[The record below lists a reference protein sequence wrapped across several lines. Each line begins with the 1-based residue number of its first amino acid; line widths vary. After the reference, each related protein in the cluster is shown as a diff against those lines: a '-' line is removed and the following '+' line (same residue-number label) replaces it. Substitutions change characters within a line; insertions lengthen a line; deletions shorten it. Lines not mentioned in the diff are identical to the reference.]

1 MKILIISGGSIDEMW
16 GRKWVADYEP
26 DYCIA
31 ADSGLV
37 MADKLG
43 LTVDLLLGDYDSV
56 DKKIFEKYNGN
67 TKTITYPCEKD
78 YTDTTDN
85 ENIIEQLT
93 TGSNYENSNEKYQ
106 DNLSSAITFLVCGIG
121 GLIVVLLNDIGIL
134 KFFTYKGA
142 SGILTN
148 VVLIG
153 MFVAFIIIAAIS
165 FKAAKK
171 AKSNISTE
179 EKTNYEI
186 QDWLT
191 SNITADMI
199 DASYDGSQMAEEMKY
214 FSRSSYIKNEINK
227 KYPDLNDDIVDSIAD
242 EYIEKIF

>member
-1 MKILIISGGSIDEMW
+1 MEEKE
-16 GRKWVADYEP
+16 V
-26 DYCIA
+26 
-31 ADSGLV
+31 
-37 MADKLG
+37 
-43 LTVDLLLGDYDSV
+43 TN
-56 DKKIFEKYNGN
+56 KKN
-67 TKTITYPCEKD
+67 IT
-78 YTDTTDN
+78 TDTTDN

-93 TGSNYENSNEKYQ
+93 TGSNYENSNEKYK

-179 EKTNYEI
+179 EK
-186 QDWLT
+186 
-191 SNITADMI
+191 
-199 DASYDGSQMAEEMKY
+199 KY

>member
-1 MKILIISGGSIDEMW
+1 ME
-16 GRKWVADYEP
+16 
-26 DYCIA
+26 
-31 ADSGLV
+31 
-37 MADKLG
+37 
-43 LTVDLLLGDYDSV
+43 
-56 DKKIFEKYNGN
+56 EKEVTNEKN
-67 TKTITYPCEKD
+67 IT
-78 YTDTTDN
+78 TDTTDN

-153 MFVAFIIIAAIS
+153 MFVAFIVIAAIS
-165 FKAAKK
+165 FKAAKS

-179 EKTNYEI
+179 EKTNSEI

-199 DASYDGSQMAEEMKY
+199 DASQMAEEMKY

>member
-1 MKILIISGGSIDEMW
+1 ME
-16 GRKWVADYEP
+16 
-26 DYCIA
+26 
-31 ADSGLV
+31 
-37 MADKLG
+37 
-43 LTVDLLLGDYDSV
+43 
-56 DKKIFEKYNGN
+56 EKEVTNEKN
-67 TKTITYPCEKD
+67 IT
-78 YTDTTDN
+78 TDTTDN

-93 TGSNYENSNEKYQ
+93 TGNNYENSNEKYQ

-153 MFVAFIIIAAIS
+153 MFVAFIVIAAIS
-165 FKAAKK
+165 FKAAKR

-179 EKTNYEI
+179 EKTNSEI

-214 FSRSSYIKNEINK
+214 FSRISYIKNEINK

>member
-1 MKILIISGGSIDEMW
+1 ME
-16 GRKWVADYEP
+16 
-26 DYCIA
+26 
-31 ADSGLV
+31 
-37 MADKLG
+37 
-43 LTVDLLLGDYDSV
+43 
-56 DKKIFEKYNGN
+56 EKEVTNEKN
-67 TKTITYPCEKD
+67 IT
-78 YTDTTDN
+78 TDTTDN

-153 MFVAFIIIAAIS
+153 MFVAFIVIAAIS
-165 FKAAKK
+165 FKAAKR

-179 EKTNYEI
+179 EKTNSEI

-214 FSRSSYIKNEINK
+214 FSRSSYIKNEIKK

>member
-1 MKILIISGGSIDEMW
+1 ME
-16 GRKWVADYEP
+16 
-26 DYCIA
+26 
-31 ADSGLV
+31 
-37 MADKLG
+37 
-43 LTVDLLLGDYDSV
+43 
-56 DKKIFEKYNGN
+56 EKEVTNEKN
-67 TKTITYPCEKD
+67 IT
-78 YTDTTDN
+78 TDTTDN

-93 TGSNYENSNEKYQ
+93 TGNNYENSNEKYQ

-153 MFVAFIIIAAIS
+153 MFVAFIVIAAIS
-165 FKAAKK
+165 FKAAKR

-179 EKTNYEI
+179 EKTNSEI

-214 FSRSSYIKNEINK
+214 FSRSSYIKNEIYK

>member
-1 MKILIISGGSIDEMW
+1 MNRRKIRVKNNKTTISPAHNSLRYRLILMLICTMLPLI
-16 GRKWVADYEP
+16 
-26 DYCIA
+26 
-31 ADSGLV
+31 
-37 MADKLG
+37 
-43 LTVDLLLGDYDSV
+43 
-56 DKKIFEKYNGN
+56 
-67 TKTITYPCEKD
+67 
-78 YTDTTDN
+78 
-85 ENIIEQLT
+85 
-93 TGSNYENSNEKYQ
+93 
-106 DNLSSAITFLVCGIG
+106 
-121 GLIVVLLNDIGIL
+121 IVVLLNDIGIL

-153 MFVAFIIIAAIS
+153 MFVAFIVIAAIS
-165 FKAAKK
+165 FKAAKS

-179 EKTNYEI
+179 EKTNSEI

>member
-1 MKILIISGGSIDEMW
+1 ME
-16 GRKWVADYEP
+16 
-26 DYCIA
+26 
-31 ADSGLV
+31 
-37 MADKLG
+37 
-43 LTVDLLLGDYDSV
+43 
-56 DKKIFEKYNGN
+56 EKEVTNEKN
-67 TKTITYPCEKD
+67 IT
-78 YTDTTDN
+78 TDTTDN

-93 TGSNYENSNEKYQ
+93 TGNNYENSNEKYQ
-106 DNLSSAITFLVCGIG
+106 DNLSSAITFPVCGIG

-153 MFVAFIIIAAIS
+153 MFVAFIVIAAIS
-165 FKAAKK
+165 FKAAKR

-179 EKTNYEI
+179 EKTNSEI

-191 SNITADMI
+191 SNITAEMI

-214 FSRSSYIKNEINK
+214 FSRSSYIKNEIKK

>member
-1 MKILIISGGSIDEMW
+1 MEIVLCIVISIIVSAVVSILM
-16 GRKWVADYEP
+16 
-26 DYCIA
+26 
-31 ADSGLV
+31 
-37 MADKLG
+37 
-43 LTVDLLLGDYDSV
+43 
-56 DKKIFEKYNGN
+56 
-67 TKTITYPCEKD
+67 
-78 YTDTTDN
+78 
-85 ENIIEQLT
+85 
-93 TGSNYENSNEKYQ
+93 
-106 DNLSSAITFLVCGIG
+106 
-121 GLIVVLLNDIGIL
+121 L

-153 MFVAFIIIAAIS
+153 MFVAFIVIAAIS
-165 FKAAKK
+165 FKAAKR

-179 EKTNYEI
+179 EKTNSEI

>member
-1 MKILIISGGSIDEMW
+1 ME
-16 GRKWVADYEP
+16 
-26 DYCIA
+26 
-31 ADSGLV
+31 
-37 MADKLG
+37 
-43 LTVDLLLGDYDSV
+43 
-56 DKKIFEKYNGN
+56 EKEVTNEKN
-67 TKTITYPCEKD
+67 IT
-78 YTDTTDN
+78 TDTTDN

-93 TGSNYENSNEKYQ
+93 TGNNYENSNEKYQ

-153 MFVAFIIIAAIS
+153 MFVAFIVIAAIS
-165 FKAAKK
+165 FKAAKR

-179 EKTNYEI
+179 EKTNSEI

-199 DASYDGSQMAEEMKY
+199 DASYDGSQMVAGAPVDAEITV
-214 FSRSSYIKNEINK
+214 S
-227 KYPDLNDDIVDSIAD
+227 DIVLIV
-242 EYIEKIF
+242 K

>member
-1 MKILIISGGSIDEMW
+1 MEEKE
-16 GRKWVADYEP
+16 V
-26 DYCIA
+26 
-31 ADSGLV
+31 
-37 MADKLG
+37 
-43 LTVDLLLGDYDSV
+43 TN
-56 DKKIFEKYNGN
+56 KKN
-67 TKTITYPCEKD
+67 IT
-78 YTDTTDN
+78 TDTTDN

-153 MFVAFIIIAAIS
+153 MFVAFIVIAAIS
-165 FKAAKK
+165 FKAAKS

-179 EKTNYEI
+179 EKTNSEI

-199 DASYDGSQMAEEMKY
+199 DASYDGSQMAEEMKK

>member
-1 MKILIISGGSIDEMW
+1 ME
-16 GRKWVADYEP
+16 
-26 DYCIA
+26 
-31 ADSGLV
+31 
-37 MADKLG
+37 
-43 LTVDLLLGDYDSV
+43 
-56 DKKIFEKYNGN
+56 EKEVTNEKN
-67 TKTITYPCEKD
+67 IT
-78 YTDTTDN
+78 TDTPDN

-93 TGSNYENSNEKYQ
+93 TGINYENSNEKYQ

-153 MFVAFIIIAAIS
+153 MFVAFIVIAAIS
-165 FKAAKK
+165 FKAAKR

-179 EKTNYEI
+179 EKTNSEI